1 MRVDIGKMIEDA
13 KRKKKEEQEL
23 FKRAEIAIQERE
35 QAEEKLHREEEELR
49 KKQKKRMDRL
59 GGKDDQ
65 LFRSKYDADN
75 TFPTLIHC
83 REHIYNNSHLGIED
97 SSLNKRMGLSSHDLE
112 NIVDGQIEVRLR
124 KTKTENEEWISFNE
138 NWRFVYPFNLLSQG
152 GGASCKDK
160 FECKGNCSDI
170 TGNRVYVLQFK
181 NDNSIY
187 SGGTN
192 KCVYW
197 RYHQHSICERSKNCD
212 KLKYPHDPKKGLRW
226 DLMHKFYSD
235 KYVFRCKYNV
245 IENWLNANLKS
256 CGYND
261 HGDGGKDLTRGLRK

>member
-35 QAEEKLHREEEELR
+35 QAEEELR